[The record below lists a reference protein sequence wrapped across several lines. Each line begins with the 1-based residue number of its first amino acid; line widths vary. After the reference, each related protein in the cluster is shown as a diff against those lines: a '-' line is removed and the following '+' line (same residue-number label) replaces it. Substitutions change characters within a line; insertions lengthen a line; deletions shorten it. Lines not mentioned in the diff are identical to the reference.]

1 MEKRGPSGQRGGTM
15 SRRKVDKELIRQL
28 DAAGG
33 DASVSAAFSF
43 EPRTT
48 RSVIPPQD
56 VDERVHRLLEK
67 VEREIGIAPSR
78 YRIYKN
84 IGSFSVTAAPS
95 FIRKLSEQAD
105 VATATASR
113 QPEEMLIKPVSSEP
127 VPGPSPERPKS
138 SRGTKGK

>member
-1 MEKRGPSGQRGGTM
+1 M
-15 SRRKVDKELIRQL
+15 
-28 DAAGG
+28 
-33 DASVSAAFSF
+33 
-43 EPRTT
+43 
-48 RSVIPPQD
+48 
-56 VDERVHRLLEK
+56 DERVHKLLEK